1 MRNYIIKNRGFCSVK
16 KSLIKFNKIVNWSYA
31 KMKKSSAKVNLTDDL
46 G

>member
-1 MRNYIIKNRGFCSVK
+1 MHYITEKSYIRAVN

-31 KMKKSSAKVNLTDDL
+31 KMKKTSAKVNLTDDL